1 MSYLN
6 NSNADEKAL
15 EDVYNFH
22 TKNGILFQVE
32 SMLSCS
38 SNEADMMYDHYE
50 AIQRLNDVHV
60 HFPTNYS
67 GFKSNTESIFILL
80 RKLVSHLN

>member
-1 MSYLN
+1 MSY
-6 NSNADEKAL
+6 SNDSEIENKAL
-15 EDVYNFH
+15 QDMYNFH

-50 AIQRLNDVHV
+50 AIQKLNDVYV
-60 HFPTNYS
+60 HFPTSFN
-67 GFKSNTESIFILL
+67 GFKSNTESILILL
-80 RKLVSHLN
+80 KKLVFF